1 MFAALYAAEGS
12 LPDVLLGVARD
23 FSPRIET
30 YGSREVILDLGGLTR
45 LFGDAK
51 TIAAELRRTA
61 ADRGLRVRI
70 AIAGTRTAARLLAHG
85 RAGITIVEPGD
96 EAAALESLPI
106 ALLARITNQNDQNE
120 NDPNAS
126 NDPNDP
132 NDLST
137 RLPGPCYGGTE
148 WYSDDC

>member
-1 MFAALYAAEGS
+1 MFAALYAADGS

-51 TIAAELRRTA
+51 TIAGELRRTA

-85 RAGITIVEPGD
+85 RAGITIVNPATKPPRSPTCPSRCLRFFDRQNPLNRIPLNPLNPLHLLNPFQHCAAGD
-96 EAAALESLPI
+96 
-106 ALLARITNQNDQNE
+106 
-120 NDPNAS
+120 
-126 NDPNDP
+126 
-132 NDLST
+132 
-137 RLPGPCYGGTE
+137 
-148 WYSDDC
+148 